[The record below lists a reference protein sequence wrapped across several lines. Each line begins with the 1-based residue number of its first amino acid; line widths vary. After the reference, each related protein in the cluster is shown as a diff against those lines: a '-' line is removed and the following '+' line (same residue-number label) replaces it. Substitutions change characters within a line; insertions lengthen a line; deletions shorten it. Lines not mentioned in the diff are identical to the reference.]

1 MKRLQLILTI
11 AAVTAMMACAQKGNQ
26 QPAATTTSAAPAEK
40 VTTTN
45 AADGKVNKISQD
57 EFARLVAD
65 YKTEEWK
72 FVGKRPAIIDFNATW
87 CGPCRRLAPILEE
100 VAAQYNGRIDFY
112 AVDVDENPELAQAF
126 GIQSIPMMLF
136 CPVDNEPQGF
146 TGLHPKKDI
155 EEAIDFIFW
164 GKK

>member
-1 MKRLQLILTI
+1 MKRFQLIITI

-26 QPAATTTSAAPAEK
+26 QPAATTTAAAPAEK

-45 AADGKVNKISQD
+45 VADGKVNKISQD

-65 YKTEEWK
+65 YNANEWK
-72 FVGKRPAIIDFNATW
+72 FNGKRPAIVDFNATW

-100 VAAQYNGRIDFY
+100 LAAEYSGRIDFY
-112 AVDVDENPELAQAF
+112 AIDVDENPELAQAF

-136 CPVDNEPQGF
+136 CPVNDKPQGV
-146 TGLHPKKDI
+146 TGLHPKSDLV
-155 EEAIDFIFW
+155 EAIDAIFW

>member
-1 MKRLQLILTI
+1 MKRLQLIITI
-11 AAVTAMMACAQKGNQ
+11 ATVTAMMACAQKGNQ

-45 AADGKVNKISQD
+45 VADGKVNKISQD

-65 YKTEEWK
+65 YNANEWK
-72 FVGKRPAIIDFNATW
+72 FNAKRPAIVEFNATW

-100 VAAQYNGRIDFY
+100 LAAEYSGRIDFY

-136 CPVDNEPQGF
+136 CPVNDKPQGV
-146 TGLHPKKDI
+146 TGLHPKSDLV
-155 EEAIDFIFW
+155 EAIDAIFW

>member
-11 AAVTAMMACAQKGNQ
+11 AIVTAMMACAQKAHH
-26 QPAATTTSAAPAEK
+26 QPSATTTEAASAEK
-40 VTTTN
+40 VETTSVT
-45 AADGKVNKISQD
+45 AGKVNKISQD

-65 YKTEEWK
+65 YNANEWK
-72 FVGKRPAIIDFNATW
+72 FNGKRPAIVDFNATW

-100 VAAQYNGRIDFY
+100 LAAQYNGRIDFY

-146 TGLHPKKDI
+146 TGLHPKEDI